1 MNNSHPEEEE
11 GRDIFADLLQPW
23 LDTTDVIFGDA
34 QILIVGFDRELRY
47 RCWNRYAEQVTG
59 YPAEQVLN
67 RRAIEVFPGL
77 RDFGAEASMLRAL
90 GGESVTMPRHTYR
103 HHITGDE
110 RTLDATYMPLR
121 GSVIPNHSPS
131 SFLELGVK
139 SDIIAGVLVVG
150 RDRTTRS
157 AAEGSDIASIQLLK
171 DGVNGDSELRQL
183 GRQIVAAQGQAP
195 SVAEEAGRDPYTT
208 LSGREREVL
217 QHVAEGMTNA
227 EIGTRLFISRR
238 TVEVHRANVMRKL
251 GLRSQAAL
259 IRYAL
264 RRKLI
269 RLDP

>member
-1 MNNSHPEEEE
+1 VTNSHPEQEE
-11 GRDIFADLLQPW
+11 GRDIFNDLLQPW
-23 LDTTDVIFGDA
+23 LDTTDVIFHDA

-59 YPAEQVLN
+59 YPAQQVLG
-67 RRAIEVFPGL
+67 RRAIEVFPTL
-77 RDFGAEASMLRAL
+77 RDIGAEGAMLQAL
-90 GGESVTMPRHTYR
+90 GGETVTMPRHIYR
-103 HHITGDE
+103 HHITNEE
-110 RTLDATYMPLR
+110 RFLEATYIPLR
-121 GSVIPNHSPS
+121 GSVIPNQFPS
-131 SFLELGVK
+131 GFPELGAKNDV
-139 SDIIAGVLVVG
+139 IAGVLVIG

-157 AAEGSDIASIQLLK
+157 AAAETDVTPIPLLK
-171 DGVNGDSELRQL
+171 DGLAADSDLRQL
-183 GRQIVAAQGQAP
+183 GKQIVAAQGQAP

>member
-1 MNNSHPEEEE
+1 VNDSELEES
-11 GRDIFADLLQPW
+11 GRDIFVDLLQPW
-23 LDTTDVIFGDA
+23 LDTTDVIFHDA
-34 QILIVGFDRELRY
+34 QILILGFDRELRY
-47 RCWNRYAEQVTG
+47 RAWNRYAEQITG
-59 YPAEQVLN
+59 FPAEQVIG

-77 RDFGAEASMLRAL
+77 RTIGIEALMLRAL
-90 GGESVTMPRHTYR
+90 GGETVTMPDLVYR
-103 HHITGDE
+103 HHVTGEE
-110 RTLDATYMPLR
+110 RRLSATYIPLR
-121 GSVIPNHSPS
+121 GSVIPRQAP
-131 SFLELGVK
+131 GVFAEVGGK
-139 SDIIAGVLVVG
+139 SDLIAGVLAVA
-150 RDRTTRS
+150 RDRTSNPAVAADLPIETPKDGL
-157 AAEGSDIASIQLLK
+157 AAEGD
-171 DGVNGDSELRQL
+171 LRQL
-183 GRQIVAAQGQAP
+183 SRQIVAAQGQAP
-195 SVAEEAGRDPYTT
+195 AVADEAGRDPYTT